1 MATPTRGRPRKFD
14 RDAALDK
21 ALRLFWRQGYEATSI
36 SDLTGE
42 LGIGAPSLYAA
53 FGDKQ
58 QLFNESIEVY
68 VNQYA
73 GFAARALAE
82 EPTAWDAVARTLREA
97 ALEYTEPGL
106 PNGCMVISA
115 GINTTNPEVA
125 AMLEAMRTANVT
137 AFAERIGVDITAGRL
152 PADTDARV
160 LARYIGVV
168 MQGMSQ
174 SARDGASRDELRQV
188 AELALQVWPKSGA
201 AER

>member
-58 QLFNESIEVY
+58 QLFNESVGVY
-68 VNQYA
+68 TNHYA

-97 ALEYTEPGL
+97 ALEYTVPGL

-115 GINTTNPEVA
+115 GINTTNTEVA
-125 AMLEAMRTANVT
+125 TMLEGMRTANVH
-137 AFAERIGVDITAGRL
+137 AFADRIRVDIAAGLL
-152 PADTDARV
+152 PADTDADA
-160 LARYIGVV
+160 LARYIGAV

-174 SARDGASRDELRQV
+174 SARDGASRAELAQV
-188 AELALQVWPKSGA
+188 AELALRVWPESEAAKS
-201 AER
+201 